1 MTTIRPSR
9 RTPPLVNLTRDIEE
23 TQSLDRPVDLL
34 QPVARTLVANRSVAD
49 VLHGR
54 QLGHALHPLL
64 TDMPIGLWTS
74 ATVLDLLGGEA
85 ARPAASRLLGLGI
98 LTAVPTAVT
107 GLAEW
112 AVTDRKNQRVGI
124 AHATANT
131 ITLALQT
138 ASWLNR
144 RAGWHTRGVALSLAA
159 DLMVTWGGY
168 LGAHMSLAR
177 KVATRD
183 PAFEEGAAGASRP
196 GDLGRGGPA
205 VGTAGDADDTPTG
218 PVL

>member
-1 MTTIRPSR
+1 MTTTRSSR
-9 RTPPLVNLTRDIEE
+9 RTPPLVKATRDIEE
-23 TQSLDRPVDLL
+23 AESLDRVVEAV
-34 QPVARTLVANRSVAD
+34 QPLARALVANPGVAG

-64 TDMPIGLWTS
+64 TDLPIGLWAS
-74 ATVLDLLGGEA
+74 ATALDLLGGEA
-85 ARPAASRLLGLGI
+85 ARPAASRLVGLGL
-98 LTAVPTAVT
+98 LAAVPTVVT

-112 AVTDRKNQRVGI
+112 AVTDRRNQRVGI
-124 AHATANT
+124 THATANT
-131 ITLALQT
+131 ITLGLQT

-144 RAGWHTRGVALSLAA
+144 RAGWRASGVALSLAA
-159 DLMVTWGGY
+159 DLMLTWGGY

-183 PAFEEGAAGASRP
+183 PAFEEGAAARRP
-196 GDLGRGGPA
+196 GDLGKGGPA